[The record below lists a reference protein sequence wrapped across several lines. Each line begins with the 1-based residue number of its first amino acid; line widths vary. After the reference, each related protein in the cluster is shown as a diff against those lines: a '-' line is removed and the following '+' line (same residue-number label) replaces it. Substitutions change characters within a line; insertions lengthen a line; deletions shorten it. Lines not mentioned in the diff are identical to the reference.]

1 MFQGLGASAGIGI
14 GKILRYEAA
23 RIIIPS
29 GSESTEEE
37 LEHFD
42 SAVKAARNFYTRL
55 VDKTQKAAGNDTAQI
70 FEAYIE
76 FLEDE
81 DSIMLPIQE
90 LIKSG
95 VNAAG
100 AVQEHFKGLI
110 ETMSCLEDETMR
122 ERAADFV
129 ELRDQLVRRIL
140 GIERTD
146 ISRLDEDVILFAH
159 DLAPADTVSMDRTHI
174 QGIVTE
180 LGGYT
185 SHTAILANAMELP
198 AVVGCT
204 GVMQEAK
211 NGLYAIID
219 GGTGTVNIDP
229 NEAVTRSYAEKK
241 EKYDNKR
248 SELDA
253 FINAPTLTKDG
264 QKRLVCANVA
274 SVAACADARKA
285 GCDGVGL
292 LRSEFLYMERDKLP
306 DEETLYMAYSAALES
321 MDGRHVTIRT
331 LDAGGDKELDYLKL
345 PAEAN
350 PFMGYRAI
358 RICLDRPEIFMP
370 QLRAILRAATKGETH
385 IMFPMI
391 SSVEEFR
398 AAKAAVQ
405 LARDELVK
413 EGVELPE
420 NVKIGLMIEVPSA
433 AIMADALAKEADFF
447 SIGTNDLTQYTTAVD
462 RGNERIQRLYSHY
475 NPGVIRL
482 IEHTISC
489 AHKNGIPCCMCGE
502 AAGDLYFV
510 PALLGMG
517 LDEFSISAT
526 KITKVRKLLSELSY
540 AECRAHTDR
549 LLTAV
554 TIDEVK
560 ALLEDTLPEKYRNG
574 GLV

>member
-1 MFQGLGASAGIGI
+1 
-14 GKILRYEAA
+14 
-23 RIIIPS
+23 
-29 GSESTEEE
+29 
-37 LEHFD
+37 
-42 SAVKAARNFYTRL
+42 
-55 VDKTQKAAGNDTAQI
+55 
-70 FEAYIE
+70 
-76 FLEDE
+76 
-81 DSIMLPIQE
+81 
-90 LIKSG
+90 
-95 VNAAG
+95 
-100 AVQEHFKGLI
+100 
-110 ETMSCLEDETMR
+110 
-122 ERAADFV
+122 
-129 ELRDQLVRRIL
+129 
-140 GIERTD
+140 
-146 ISRLDEDVILFAH
+146 
-159 DLAPADTVSMDRTHI
+159 
-174 QGIVTE
+174 
-180 LGGYT
+180 
-185 SHTAILANAMELP
+185 
-198 AVVGCT
+198 
-204 GVMQEAK
+204 
-211 NGLYAIID
+211 
-219 GGTGTVNIDP
+219 
-229 NEAVTRSYAEKK
+229 
-241 EKYDNKR
+241 
-248 SELDA
+248 
-253 FINAPTLTKDG
+253 
-264 QKRLVCANVA
+264 
-274 SVAACADARKA
+274 
-285 GCDGVGL
+285 
-292 LRSEFLYMERDKLP
+292 
-306 DEETLYMAYSAALES
+306 
-321 MDGRHVTIRT
+321 
-331 LDAGGDKELDYLKL
+331 
-345 PAEAN
+345 
-350 PFMGYRAI
+350 
-358 RICLDRPEIFMP
+358 
-370 QLRAILRAATKGETH
+370 
-385 IMFPMI
+385 MI